1 MAQITKEIT
10 LDVVREN
17 ICGTVSAKQNDVD
30 SRFLKIRITADR
42 ASLDV
47 GKNATVLINAIRP
60 DGEKKAFLGE
70 VNSDGSVTVPLT
82 QWMLSLSGAVKCDI
96 SIIDEGKRL
105 TTMPFYVNV
114 DEVIYDGEG
123 IAESEDAD
131 FLCSLISEVREIQN
145 DEAERVSAETERAV
159 SETARE
165 VSESER
171 VSSETAREE
180 AEIARAEAE
189 RQREES
195 ELQRKETEKTRT
207 TFIPSIT
214 EDGYLS
220 WTNDKDL
227 ENPQPVQ
234 IKPVKTVDYWTE
246 EDKQEVIDEVM
257 SSLNTAE
264 EAGGF

>member
-42 ASLDV
+42 SSLDV
-47 GKNATVLINAIRP
+47 AENAAVLINSVRP

-82 QWMLSLSGAVKCDI
+82 QWMLSLVGAVKCDI

-123 IAESEDAD
+123 ISEDEEAD
-131 FLCSLISEVREIQN
+131 FLCSLISEAKEIQN
-145 DEAERVSAETERAV
+145 TEAERVNAETARAISETERKN
-159 SETARE
+159 SET
-165 VSESER
+165 ER
-171 VSSETAREE
+171 VISENE
-180 AEIARAEAE
+180 RAEAE

-195 ELQRKETEKTRT
+195 ELERKEAEKTRA

-220 WTNDKDL
+220 WTNDKGL

-246 EDKQEVIDEVM
+246 QDKKELIDEVM